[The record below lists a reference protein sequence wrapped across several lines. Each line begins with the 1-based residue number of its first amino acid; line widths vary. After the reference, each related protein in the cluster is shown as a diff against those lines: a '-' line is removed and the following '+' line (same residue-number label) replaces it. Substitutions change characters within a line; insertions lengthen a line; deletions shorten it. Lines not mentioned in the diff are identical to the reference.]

1 MNKKSFLTQHAEF
14 CTGSD
19 VVVLVGSSA
28 AKTARVVIGDTPDD
42 QIAASQQRILLI
54 PTGGGK
60 RFSIIG
66 WSRVACALFLLQDNT
81 IWNEVRS
88 QKWKNRKS

>member
-54 PTGGGK
+54 PTGGARG
-60 RFSIIG
+60 
-66 WSRVACALFLLQDNT
+66 FLLLGGPVWHVHSFDHRITQFGT
-81 IWNEVRS
+81 R
-88 QKWKNRKS
+88 